1 MASPATLLS
10 HLRAE
15 EETVQRVKL
24 EKENRELHARIQELQ
39 DDLDSEKESRQK
51 VDKQRRLLKDELDHL
66 QESLE
71 ESENL
76 TAAQKEIQ
84 ANRDKELSQMK
95 KTLEEEVA
103 AHESTI
109 AAMRSKHNK
118 TADDL
123 NDQLEAA
130 RKVGEG
136 GWAGD
141 TFKLDFFPLV
151 QNFPGEGQDT
161 AVG

>member
-1 MASPATLLS
+1 MSCVIHSPSFS

-15 EETVQRVKL
+15 EETALRIKL
-24 EKENRELHARIQELQ
+24 EKENRDLQSHIQEMQ
-39 DDLDSEKESRQK
+39 DDLESEKESRLK

-76 TAAQKEIQ
+76 TAAQREIQ
-84 ANRDKELSQMK
+84 GNREKELTQVK
-95 KTLEEEVA
+95 KALEEEMA
-103 AHESTI
+103 AHESAV

-118 TADDL
+118 SADDL

-130 RKVGEG
+130 RKVGE
-136 GWAGD
+136 
-141 TFKLDFFPLV
+141 
-151 QNFPGEGQDT
+151 
-161 AVG
+161 